1 MSAVVL
7 FVELKLNPGRRD
19 AFVAR
24 ATRHR
29 ALVLAGEPGCRRFDV
44 SVPDKEED
52 TVCLYEVYEDE
63 AAFDHH
69 MGTDYMAEYRADTAP
84 MAEYRADTAPMVAER
99 VLRRAALAHD

>member
-7 FVELKLNPGRRD
+7 FVELEMKPGRRD

-24 ATRHR
+24 ATLHR
-29 ALVLAGEPGCRRFDV
+29 GLVLANEPGCMRFDV
-44 SVPDKEED
+44 SVPDGQEN
-52 TVCLYEVYEDE
+52 TVCLYEVYEDD

-84 MAEYRADTAPMVAER
+84 MVENRARKQAR
-99 VLRRAALAHD
+99 LAHD

>member
-7 FVELKLNPGRRD
+7 FVELKINSGQRD
-19 AFVAR
+19 AFVAH

-29 ALVLAGEPGCRRFDV
+29 ERVLVGEPGCLRFDV
-44 SVPDKEED
+44 SLPDDGEN

-63 AAFDHH
+63 SAFDYH

-84 MAEYRADTAPMVAER
+84 MVAER
-99 VLRRAALAHD
+99 GRKRARLAHD